1 MKKTFTVPEA
11 PGSKRTSVAHIY
23 THAVIGQFDH
33 DKALKSV
40 DKIYQIDMNN
50 FDYWYKNSLMK
61 AGDLV
66 YVTGVLSPWSYPM
79 EQIRI
84 DEGKARVAEFGTR
97 HKYADAERLVR
108 IARVEAYRA
117 KVGDKF
123 LVMCW
128 SGSYDLAAKRFNEFP
143 YMKNLRVVE
152 CVEVVKK

>member
-1 MKKTFTVPEA
+1 MKKIFTVPEVK
-11 PGSKRTSVAHIY
+11 GSKRTSVSHIY

-33 DKALKSV
+33 DKELKAV
-40 DKIYQIDMNN
+40 DRVYETDLNN

-61 AGDLV
+61 AGDLI
-66 YVTGVLSPWSYPM
+66 YVTGVVTPWSYPM

-97 HKYADAERLVR
+97 DKYADAERLNR

-123 LVMCW
+123 SVLCW
-128 SGSYDLAAKRFNEFP
+128 SSSYDLAAKRFNEFP
-143 YMKNLRVVE
+143 YMKNLRVAE